1 MRHGFKAVVGELVR
15 EQPGLSSD
23 DYAKIALER
32 GLVHSDS
39 RDPIFSLQSTLRKEV
54 REGRMPDI
62 MSRKVGGKL
71 HFFPANHDGVLPA
84 KSGPSTLNLKPDAT
98 ASLTVLVPQ
107 EIGAELDLLVELGK
121 AKSRSEAL
129 IRLARIGIDTKRSVL
144 NRAREVHEQTKKMR
158 DSLPL

>member
-1 MRHGFKAVVGELVR
+1 VRHGFKAVVGELVR
-15 EQPGLSSD
+15 ERPGLSSD

-54 REGRMPDI
+54 REGRMPEI
-62 MSRKVGGKL
+62 VARKVGGKL
-71 HFFPANHDGVLPA
+71 HFFPANQDGATPA
-84 KSGPSTLNLKPDAT
+84 KSASPALNLKQDFA
-98 ASLTVLVPQ
+98 ASFTVLVPQ
-107 EIGAELDLLVELGK
+107 EIAFELDLLVELGK

-144 NRAREVHEQTKKMR
+144 NRAREVHEQTKRMR

>member
-15 EQPGLSSD
+15 EHPGLSSD

-39 RDPIFSLQSTLRKEV
+39 RNPIFSLQSTLRKEV

-62 MSRKVGGKL
+62 VARKVGGKL
-71 HFFPANHDGVLPA
+71 HFFPANHDGVIPA
-84 KSGPSTLNLKPDAT
+84 KSASSTLNLKPDAT

-107 EIGAELDLLVELGK
+107 EIVTELDLLVELGK
-121 AKSRSEAL
+121 ARSRSEAL
-129 IRLARIGIDTKRSVL
+129 MRFARIGIDSKRSVL
-144 NRAREVHEQTKKMR
+144 DRARNVHEQTKRMR
-158 DSLPL
+158 DNLPL